1 MTFAPRSVLALAL
14 SLAAAAASFSVSSS
28 AQAAD
33 SCKAN
38 ADCGAGFY
46 CELQAPPSVSCGSSD
61 GKPADCPE
69 PTPAPAVEGFCRE
82 KPLDCKADGDC
93 PAYLA
98 CVSTGGGDVTCSAP
112 ACAPGEECPEPV
124 CEEPKVDPNAP
135 MICAPKMIDCTSDAG
150 CPDGFACNIELGA
163 ACPTIACDPSDSN
176 CKQPECDTSTKKI
189 CGPKEIDCKADGDC
203 PADWRCI
210 SFEEGSC
217 SGSGGGEVPPGGGG
231 EPVPAPMPGSKF
243 ADESGCSVTVRNL
256 CAPKGYLA
264 GVEQSGSFDK
274 AQGSPLA
281 EAGGTNNSGSKAP
294 SYSSPTRGSDT
305 QPSSGGAAS
314 DDGCSTSGSRPGTG
328 LLGVLLVG
336 LAARLARRRAR

>member
-1 MTFAPRSVLALAL
+1 
-14 SLAAAAASFSVSSS
+14 
-28 AQAAD
+28 
-33 SCKAN
+33 
-38 ADCGAGFY
+38 
-46 CELQAPPSVSCGSSD
+46 
-61 GKPADCPE
+61 
-69 PTPAPAVEGFCRE
+69 
-82 KPLDCKADGDC
+82 
-93 PAYLA
+93 
-98 CVSTGGGDVTCSAP
+98 
-112 ACAPGEECPEPV
+112 
-124 CEEPKVDPNAP
+124 

-203 PADWRCI
+203 PTDWRCI

-217 SGSGGGEVPPGGGG
+217 SGSGGGEVPPSPGGG
-231 EPVPAPMPGSKF
+231 EPAPTPAPMPGSKF

-305 QPSSGGAAS
+305 QPSSGGTAS
-314 DDGCSTSGSRPGTG
+314 DDGCSTSGSRPGAG
-328 LLGVLLVG
+328 LFSVLLVG